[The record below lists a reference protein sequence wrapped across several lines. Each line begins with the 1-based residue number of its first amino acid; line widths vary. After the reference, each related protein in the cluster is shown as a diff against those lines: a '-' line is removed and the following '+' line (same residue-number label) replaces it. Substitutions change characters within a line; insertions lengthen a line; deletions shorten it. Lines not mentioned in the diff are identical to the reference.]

1 MRGAANMAHREF
13 TDREGQ
19 RWEVWEVQPSIS
31 TDGVS
36 APGLL
41 LGEDAARGWLAFQ
54 SARERRRFYMPPEGW
69 ESFSEE
75 QLSILCHHAVPV
87 PPAR

>member
-1 MRGAANMAHREF
+1 MAHREF
-13 TDREGQ
+13 TDREGL

-54 SARERRRFYMPPEGW
+54 CPGQRRRFYMPPDGW
-69 ESFSEE
+69 ESFTDT
-75 QLSILCHHAVPV
+75 QLSILLHHAVPV
-87 PPAR
+87 APTR